1 MDWLVL
7 PLAMTFCGGAL
18 GGSSGRDTLA
28 HGQRESEKR
37 SETDAAFG
45 PLLRVHVGG
54 PSHPRRTSSAE
65 TRLLRSPSCC
75 GPRPGLDGPD
85 GTPEV

>member
-28 HGQRESEKR
+28 HGQQESENR
-37 SETDAAFG
+37 SKTDTAFG
-45 PLLRVHVGG
+45 SLLRVHVGG
-54 PSHPRRTSSAE
+54 PSHPRRHLQDLIRRRAAAAF
-65 TRLLRSPSCC
+65 PI
-75 GPRPGLDGPD
+75 LDCPD